1 MRGTGTHHFEVKDVF
16 VPEER
21 TVFPRGAAQVSG
33 GPRYKIPLTLAYAGG
48 DAMVALGVARGCIDA
63 FFELA
68 GSKTP
73 RYVQGLLREQP
84 VAQFA
89 VGTCEAWLRSCRAF
103 LVEAVG
109 ELWDELT
116 STGELTLE
124 RRATAR
130 LASTHAIQTA
140 GRIVEEI
147 YRHCGATAAFDGN
160 IIQRYFQDIHVI
172 TQHVQGRV
180 AHYELVGQH
189 WMGLQIDETRL

>member
-1 MRGTGTHHFEVKDVF
+1 MRSESIRSAKSESTSDGGFTLVEVVI
-16 VPEER
+16 
-21 TVFPRGAAQVSG
+21 AMMLLS
-33 GPRYKIPLTLAYAGG
+33 
-48 DAMVALGVARGCIDA
+48 MVALGVARSCLDA

-73 RYVQGLLREQP
+73 RYVAGLLREQP

-89 VGTCEAWLRSCRAF
+89 VGKTEAWLRSCRAF
-103 LVEAVG
+103 LIEAVG
-109 ELWDELT
+109 ELWDELI
-116 STGELTLE
+116 STGELSLE
-124 RRATAR
+124 RRATMR
-130 LASTHAIQTA
+130 LAASHAIQTA

-189 WMGLQIDETRL
+189 WLGLKIDESRL